1 MPTDLNRSVVAV
13 VFDRAERAA
22 LGSLRKPVQRW
33 VDDHGGRL
41 DAIGER
47 LLMVPLLDLGD
58 IAPESHAAI
67 DLVLAKVLPLH
78 PPFGVVLDGLGR
90 FPHQGHA
97 WLVHGRI
104 DDRGGQL
111 RRLQAALAD
120 ALAAYGFALD
130 PRPYAPH
137 VPLGRLAEPVELGSA
152 PLVDVRL
159 RVREVALISRTLDGE
174 SRWERPILARLG
186 APTDLIFHDDPSTLT
201 EPAAALADDPR
212 AALDERLAVRAAE
225 QRRAPRNTRRRRR
238 PQEEDIDS

>member
-1 MPTDLNRSVVAV
+1 MPTDLSRSVVAV
-13 VFDRAERAA
+13 VFDRTERAA
-22 LGSLRKPVQRW
+22 LGALRKPVQRW
-33 VDDHGGRL
+33 VEERDGRL

-58 IAPESHAAI
+58 VPPESHAAI
-67 DLVLAKVLPLH
+67 DLALAKVVPAH
-78 PPFGVVLDGLGR
+78 PPFGVTLDGLGR

-104 DDRGGQL
+104 DDRTGQL
-111 RRLQAALAD
+111 RRLQAALAE
-120 ALAAYGFALD
+120 AVAAYGFALD
-130 PRPYAPH
+130 PRPFVPH
-137 VPLGRLAEPVELGSA
+137 VPLGRLAEPVELGT
-152 PLVDVRL
+152 PPGVEVRL
-159 RVREVALISRTLDGE
+159 RVREVALITRASEAE
-174 SRWERPILARLG
+174 SRWERPVLMRLG

-238 PQEEDIDS
+238 PQEEDIDP